1 MESFCWNCNFETGLH
16 DVDDQHRRLVD
27 IINIFGS
34 HLAEND
40 IAEEHV
46 ESLLKELI
54 DYAQFHFD
62 DEEELMAESG
72 LDSRHCEFHV
82 AEHNTFLDDVLL
94 FRNHRRGGDLEEARA
109 ILEYLIHWLAY
120 HILVMDKNMARQM
133 SLIAGGMSAAEAWQV
148 EERDVDASTEPLL
161 TALKGL
167 FQQVSQ
173 RNRELAALNQ
183 NLERIVEE
191 RTRELVKA
199 NADLEILAMTD
210 VLTELPNR
218 RHALRQLQE
227 LWKEAEL
234 LNGHLSCM
242 LVDADGF
249 KAMNDTYGHDAGDA
263 VLWRLAREL
272 CHSVRSDDIV
282 CRLGG
287 DEFVIICPFTPLEGA
302 LHIAELTRAN
312 IAALRVPAGKG
323 FWHGSISVGVAAKTA
338 DIASVDDLVKTADA
352 GVYMAKKAG
361 RNCVC
366 SSQAKVAG
374 EVKTGP

>member
-1 MESFCWNCNFETGLH
+1 MESFCWNRNFETGLQ

-27 IINIFGS
+27 IINAFGA

-54 DYAQFHFD
+54 EYAQFHFEK
-62 DEEELMAESG
+62 EEELMAESG
-72 LDSRHCEFHV
+72 LDSRHCEFHIV
-82 AEHNTFLDDVLL
+82 EHNTFLEDVLL
-94 FRNHRRGGDLEEARA
+94 FRNHRRTGDMDDARS

-120 HILVMDKNMARQM
+120 HILVMDQNMARQM
-133 SLIAGGMSAAEAWQV
+133 SLIAGNMSAADAWQAG
-148 EERDVDASTEPLL
+148 EREVDSSTEPLL

-167 FQQVSQ
+167 FQQVSR
-173 RNRELAALNQ
+173 RNRELATLNQ
-183 NLERIVEE
+183 NLEKIVEE

-227 LWKEAEL
+227 LWKEARQS
-234 LNGHLSCM
+234 NGHLSCM

-249 KAMNDTYGHDAGDA
+249 KAINDTYGHDAGDA

-302 LHIAELTRAN
+302 LHIAELTRAK
-312 IAALRVPAGKG
+312 IGALRVPAGEG
-323 FWHGSISVGVAAKTA
+323 VWHGSISVGVAAITG
-338 DIASVDDLVKTADA
+338 DFTSVDDLIKAADE

-361 RNCVC
+361 RNCVRT
-366 SSQAKVAG
+366 SQ
-374 EVKTGP
+374 TM